1 MDALL
6 ILGGLLLMVAGYIW
20 VIVLAFGTGLLWG
33 YGSLFPPVALAYIG
47 VHWRTARKGVGLA
60 ALGCIPLVVG
70 LALLA
75 SHDAARLEAILSLR
89 WLKPEARPP
98 AELAIALSGEFNGK
112 PFAPQSGE
120 LIGGVLSL
128 RQGHDF
134 YAQREL
140 QIRLP
145 AQPLGALR
153 LDVLPEDGGALPE
166 VELSWLQPDQD
177 LPEAR
182 RLLRGYTLHLD
193 LRPKA
198 PNRLEGEFHLSLP
211 SDYRTT
217 LSGHVELYT
226 DRLRYRHGKVDL
238 SYDSDDTLALVL
250 RDYLQRRFASRDVSL
265 VRAPSWR
272 AASHARPLRI
282 EALVAGQAQ
291 VLELTLEKN
300 ARREWTVRGD
310 AFPALPAEPATV
322 AAAAAPPE
330 PQALPA
336 PGNATLDLELVQV
349 EPQRYSQRL
358 VKATTVRGRIA
369 EGRFTGLDSEGRL
382 VIRREMPG
390 AGRRATCCAR
400 RRSPV
405 SNCSNAS
412 RRTMVRG
419 FSHKRLKS
427 RKKAPPRGHPPWY
440 AAYVIDGAWSDERG
454 NPKETLGFQTE
465 VKQLLHLMIHSLFEQ
480 GNLPPRTDFQRL
492 GRRRQAAF
500 RSPGQSRAAR
510 GRRRAEDPR
519 QLRQGSQ
526 HRHPGRQRHRHEPRG
541 CGDSPGHHRQ
551 VRDRRL
557 PEELVWRPEEGFAPD
572 RPVRRRFLQR
582 LHRRRQG
589 RCLLP
594 SRRPAGQRRCTGRRR
609 ARASSTSLPSTSP
622 SAVPASSS
630 T

>member
-238 SYDSDDTLALVL
+238 GYDSDDTLALVL

-300 ARREWTVRGD
+300 ARREWT
-310 AFPALPAEPATV
+310 
-322 AAAAAPPE
+322 
-330 PQALPA
+330 LPA

-390 AGRRATCCAR
+390 AGE
-400 RRSPV
+400 
-405 SNCSNAS
+405 AS
-412 RRTMVRG
+412 
-419 FSHKRLKS
+419 
-427 RKKAPPRGHPPWY
+427 Y
-440 AAYVIDGAWSDERG
+440 
-454 NPKETLGFQTE
+454 
-465 VKQLLHLMIHSLFEQ
+465 LL
-480 GNLPPRTDFQRL
+480 
-492 GRRRQAAF
+492 
-500 RSPGQSRAAR
+500 
-510 GRRRAEDPR
+510 
-519 QLRQGSQ
+519 
-526 HRHPGRQRHRHEPRG
+526 
-541 CGDSPGHHRQ
+541 
-551 VRDRRL
+551 
-557 PEELVWRPEEGFAPD
+557 
-572 RPVRRRFLQR
+572 
-582 LHRRRQG
+582 
-589 RCLLP
+589 
-594 SRRPAGQRRCTGRRR
+594 RPAEI
-609 ARASSTSLPSTSP
+609 ARLELLER
-622 SAVPASSS
+622 
-630 T
+630 

>member
-166 VELSWLQPDQD
+166 VELSWLQPEQD

-182 RLLRGYTLHLD
+182 RLLRGYTLPPGPAAQGAEPPGGRVPPEPAERLPDHPQ
-193 LRPKA
+193 RPRRA
-198 PNRLEGEFHLSLP
+198 VYRPAALSARQGRPGL
-211 SDYRTT
+211 
-217 LSGHVELYT
+217 
-226 DRLRYRHGKVDL
+226 RLRRYPG
-238 SYDSDDTLALVL
+238 LVL

-282 EALVAGQAQ
+282 EALVAGQTQ

-322 AAAAAPPE
+322 AAAAPPE

-390 AGRRATCCAR
+390 AGE
-400 RRSPV
+400 
-405 SNCSNAS
+405 AS
-412 RRTMVRG
+412 
-419 FSHKRLKS
+419 
-427 RKKAPPRGHPPWY
+427 Y
-440 AAYVIDGAWSDERG
+440 
-454 NPKETLGFQTE
+454 
-465 VKQLLHLMIHSLFEQ
+465 LL
-480 GNLPPRTDFQRL
+480 
-492 GRRRQAAF
+492 
-500 RSPGQSRAAR
+500 
-510 GRRRAEDPR
+510 
-519 QLRQGSQ
+519 
-526 HRHPGRQRHRHEPRG
+526 
-541 CGDSPGHHRQ
+541 
-551 VRDRRL
+551 
-557 PEELVWRPEEGFAPD
+557 
-572 RPVRRRFLQR
+572 
-582 LHRRRQG
+582 
-589 RCLLP
+589 
-594 SRRPAGQRRCTGRRR
+594 RPAEI
-609 ARASSTSLPSTSP
+609 ARLELLER
-622 SAVPASSS
+622 
-630 T
+630 

>member
-33 YGSLFPPVALAYIG
+33 YGSLFPAGGAGLYRRALAYG
-47 VHWRTARKGVGLA
+47 AQGRRAGRAGLHPAGGRPGA
-60 ALGCIPLVVG
+60 AGQSRRCATGGDPQPA
-70 LALLA
+70 LAETGGQ
-75 SHDAARLEAILSLR
+75 AAGGTGHRAQR
-89 WLKPEARPP
+89 
-98 AELAIALSGEFNGK
+98 EFNGK

-238 SYDSDDTLALVL
+238 GYDSDDTLALVL

-322 AAAAAPPE
+322 AAAAPPE

-336 PGNATLDLELVQV
+336 LGNATLDLELVQV

-358 VKATTVRGRIA
+358 VRP
-369 EGRFTGLDSEGRL
+369 
-382 VIRREMPG
+382 RRY
-390 AGRRATCCAR
+390 AGVSPRAVSPASTAR
-400 RRSPV
+400 
-405 SNCSNAS
+405 
-412 RRTMVRG
+412 
-419 FSHKRLKS
+419 
-427 RKKAPPRGHPPWY
+427 
-440 AAYVIDGAWSDERG
+440 GAW
-454 NPKETLGFQTE
+454 
-465 VKQLLHLMIHSLFEQ
+465 
-480 GNLPPRTDFQRL
+480 
-492 GRRRQAAF
+492 
-500 RSPGQSRAAR
+500 
-510 GRRRAEDPR
+510 
-519 QLRQGSQ
+519 
-526 HRHPGRQRHRHEPRG
+526 
-541 CGDSPGHHRQ
+541 
-551 VRDRRL
+551 
-557 PEELVWRPEEGFAPD
+557 
-572 RPVRRRFLQR
+572 
-582 LHRRRQG
+582 
-589 RCLLP
+589 
-594 SRRPAGQRRCTGRRR
+594 
-609 ARASSTSLPSTSP
+609 
-622 SAVPASSS
+622 
-630 T
+630 

>member
-198 PNRLEGEFHLSLP
+198 PNRLEGEFHLSTAKRLP
-211 SDYRTT
+211 DHPQRPRRAVYRPAA
-217 LSGHVELYT
+217 LSARQGRPGL
-226 DRLRYRHGKVDL
+226 RLRRYPSPGLARL
-238 SYDSDDTLALVL
+238 SAATFRQPRRQPRAGAVLA
-250 RDYLQRRFASRDVSL
+250 R
-265 VRAPSWR
+265 
-272 AASHARPLRI
+272 
-282 EALVAGQAQ
+282 GQ
-291 VLELTLEKN
+291 
-300 ARREWTVRGD
+300 
-310 AFPALPAEPATV
+310 PC
-322 AAAAAPPE
+322 AAAAYRG
-330 PQALPA
+330 
-336 PGNATLDLELVQV
+336 PG
-349 EPQRYSQRL
+349 
-358 VKATTVRGRIA
+358 GRP
-369 EGRFTGLDSEGRL
+369 GS
-382 VIRREMPG
+382 G
-390 AGRRATCCAR
+390 AGADAGEERPAGVDGAR
-400 RRSPV
+400 RRVPRLAGGA
-405 SNCSNAS
+405 CD
-412 RRTMVRG
+412 RG
-419 FSHKRLKS
+419 
-427 RKKAPPRGHPPWY
+427 RGGG
-440 AAYVIDGAWSDERG
+440 AA
-454 NPKETLGFQTE
+454 
-465 VKQLLHLMIHSLFEQ
+465 
-480 GNLPPRTDFQRL
+480 
-492 GRRRQAAF
+492 
-500 RSPGQSRAAR
+500 RAA
-510 GRRRAEDPR
+510 GA
-519 QLRQGSQ
+519 
-526 HRHPGRQRHRHEPRG
+526 
-541 CGDSPGHHRQ
+541 
-551 VRDRRL
+551 
-557 PEELVWRPEEGFAPD
+557 
-572 RPVRRRFLQR
+572 
-582 LHRRRQG
+582 
-589 RCLLP
+589 
-594 SRRPAGQRRCTGRRR
+594 AGAG
-609 ARASSTSLPSTSP
+609 
-622 SAVPASSS
+622 
-630 T
+630 

>member
-166 VELSWLQPDQD
+166 VELSWLQPEQD

-238 SYDSDDTLALVL
+238 GYDSDDTLALVL

-272 AASHARPLRI
+272 AASHAR
-282 EALVAGQAQ
+282 
-291 VLELTLEKN
+291 
-300 ARREWTVRGD
+300 
-310 AFPALPAEPATV
+310 
-322 AAAAAPPE
+322 
-330 PQALPA
+330 ALPA

-390 AGRRATCCAR
+390 AGE
-400 RRSPV
+400 
-405 SNCSNAS
+405 AS
-412 RRTMVRG
+412 
-419 FSHKRLKS
+419 
-427 RKKAPPRGHPPWY
+427 Y
-440 AAYVIDGAWSDERG
+440 
-454 NPKETLGFQTE
+454 
-465 VKQLLHLMIHSLFEQ
+465 LL
-480 GNLPPRTDFQRL
+480 
-492 GRRRQAAF
+492 
-500 RSPGQSRAAR
+500 
-510 GRRRAEDPR
+510 
-519 QLRQGSQ
+519 
-526 HRHPGRQRHRHEPRG
+526 
-541 CGDSPGHHRQ
+541 
-551 VRDRRL
+551 
-557 PEELVWRPEEGFAPD
+557 
-572 RPVRRRFLQR
+572 
-582 LHRRRQG
+582 
-589 RCLLP
+589 
-594 SRRPAGQRRCTGRRR
+594 RPAEI
-609 ARASSTSLPSTSP
+609 ARLELLER
-622 SAVPASSS
+622 
-630 T
+630 

>member
-238 SYDSDDTLALVL
+238 GYDSDDTLALVL

-300 ARREWTVRGD
+300 ARRGGRC
-310 AFPALPAEPATV
+310 AATRS
-322 AAAAAPPE
+322 PPC
-330 PQALPA
+330 
-336 PGNATLDLELVQV
+336 
-349 EPQRYSQRL
+349 
-358 VKATTVRGRIA
+358 
-369 EGRFTGLDSEGRL
+369 
-382 VIRREMPG
+382 RRSLRPWP
-390 AGRRATCCAR
+390 R
-400 RRSPV
+400 RR
-405 SNCSNAS
+405 
-412 RRTMVRG
+412 RR
-419 FSHKRLKS
+419 
-427 RKKAPPRGHPPWY
+427 
-440 AAYVIDGAWSDERG
+440 
-454 NPKETLGFQTE
+454 
-465 VKQLLHLMIHSLFEQ
+465 
-480 GNLPPRTDFQRL
+480 
-492 GRRRQAAF
+492 
-500 RSPGQSRAAR
+500 
-510 GRRRAEDPR
+510 
-519 QLRQGSQ
+519 
-526 HRHPGRQRHRHEPRG
+526 
-541 CGDSPGHHRQ
+541 
-551 VRDRRL
+551 
-557 PEELVWRPEEGFAPD
+557 
-572 RPVRRRFLQR
+572 
-582 LHRRRQG
+582 
-589 RCLLP
+589 P
-594 SRRPAGQRRCTGRRR
+594 SRRRCRRR
-609 ARASSTSLPSTSP
+609 VTPPSTWSWSRSNRSATASAWSRPLRYAGVSP
-622 SAVPASSS
+622 RAVSPAS
-630 T
+630 TARGAW

>member
-98 AELAIALSGEFNGK
+98 AELSIALSGEFNGK

-238 SYDSDDTLALVL
+238 GYDSDDTLALVL

-272 AASHARPLRI
+272 AASHTRPLRI

-390 AGRRATCCAR
+390 AGE
-400 RRSPV
+400 
-405 SNCSNAS
+405 AS
-412 RRTMVRG
+412 
-419 FSHKRLKS
+419 
-427 RKKAPPRGHPPWY
+427 Y
-440 AAYVIDGAWSDERG
+440 
-454 NPKETLGFQTE
+454 
-465 VKQLLHLMIHSLFEQ
+465 LL
-480 GNLPPRTDFQRL
+480 
-492 GRRRQAAF
+492 
-500 RSPGQSRAAR
+500 
-510 GRRRAEDPR
+510 
-519 QLRQGSQ
+519 
-526 HRHPGRQRHRHEPRG
+526 
-541 CGDSPGHHRQ
+541 
-551 VRDRRL
+551 
-557 PEELVWRPEEGFAPD
+557 
-572 RPVRRRFLQR
+572 
-582 LHRRRQG
+582 
-589 RCLLP
+589 
-594 SRRPAGQRRCTGRRR
+594 RPAEI
-609 ARASSTSLPSTSP
+609 ARLELLER
-622 SAVPASSS
+622 
-630 T
+630 

>member
-238 SYDSDDTLALVL
+238 GYDSDDTLALVL

-282 EALVAGQAQ
+282 EALVAGQTQ

-322 AAAAAPPE
+322 AAAAPPE

-390 AGRRATCCAR
+390 AGGELPVAPGGDRPSRTARTLVVAR
-400 RRSPV
+400 RCAV
-405 SNCSNAS
+405 
-412 RRTMVRG
+412 

-454 NPKETLGFQTE
+454 NPK
-465 VKQLLHLMIHSLFEQ
+465 
-480 GNLPPRTDFQRL
+480 
-492 GRRRQAAF
+492 
-500 RSPGQSRAAR
+500 
-510 GRRRAEDPR
+510 
-519 QLRQGSQ
+519 
-526 HRHPGRQRHRHEPRG
+526 
-541 CGDSPGHHRQ
+541 
-551 VRDRRL
+551 RD
-557 PEELVWRPEEGFAPD
+557 
-572 RPVRRRFLQR
+572 
-582 LHRRRQG
+582 
-589 RCLLP
+589 
-594 SRRPAGQRRCTGRRR
+594 TGL
-609 ARASSTSLPSTSP
+609 SD
-622 SAVPASSS
+622 
-630 T
+630 

>member
-1 MDALL
+1 MPGLAPGAA
-6 ILGGLLLMVAGYIW
+6 GGERRDQR
-20 VIVLAFGTGLLWG
+20 LADHPGRAHR
-33 YGSLFPPVALAYIG
+33 PPVALAYIG

-238 SYDSDDTLALVL
+238 GYDSDDTLALVL

-310 AFPALPAEPATV
+310 AFPALPAEPATGGGAPR
-322 AAAAAPPE
+322 AAGAA
-330 PQALPA
+330 
-336 PGNATLDLELVQV
+336 
-349 EPQRYSQRL
+349 
-358 VKATTVRGRIA
+358 
-369 EGRFTGLDSEGRL
+369 
-382 VIRREMPG
+382 G
-390 AGRRATCCAR
+390 AG
-400 RRSPV
+400 
-405 SNCSNAS
+405 
-412 RRTMVRG
+412 
-419 FSHKRLKS
+419 
-427 RKKAPPRGHPPWY
+427 
-440 AAYVIDGAWSDERG
+440 
-454 NPKETLGFQTE
+454 
-465 VKQLLHLMIHSLFEQ
+465 
-480 GNLPPRTDFQRL
+480 
-492 GRRRQAAF
+492 
-500 RSPGQSRAAR
+500 
-510 GRRRAEDPR
+510 
-519 QLRQGSQ
+519 
-526 HRHPGRQRHRHEPRG
+526 
-541 CGDSPGHHRQ
+541 
-551 VRDRRL
+551 
-557 PEELVWRPEEGFAPD
+557 
-572 RPVRRRFLQR
+572 
-582 LHRRRQG
+582 
-589 RCLLP
+589 
-594 SRRPAGQRRCTGRRR
+594 
-609 ARASSTSLPSTSP
+609 
-622 SAVPASSS
+622 
-630 T
+630 